1 MGDFNA
7 KHINLGSK
15 ETNYYQTKLIDTLNI
30 CNLFQVQKNNH
41 TMYDSFRDQMDI
53 KDYIIISTNVI
64 TNISNVNFELDIPSD
79 HCTML
84 VTSKTEK
91 LRSKFKYISLK
102 L

>member
-7 KHINLGSK
+7 KHINLDSE
-15 ETNYYQTKLIDTLNI
+15 ETNYYQTKLMDTLNI
-30 CNLFQVQKNNH
+30 CNLFVVQNNNH
-41 TMYDSFRDQMDI
+41 TMYGSFRDKMDT
-53 KDYIIISTNVI
+53 KDYIIISPNVV
-64 TNISNVNFELDIPSD
+64 TNIFNVNFELDIPSD
-79 HCTML
+79 HCTMS